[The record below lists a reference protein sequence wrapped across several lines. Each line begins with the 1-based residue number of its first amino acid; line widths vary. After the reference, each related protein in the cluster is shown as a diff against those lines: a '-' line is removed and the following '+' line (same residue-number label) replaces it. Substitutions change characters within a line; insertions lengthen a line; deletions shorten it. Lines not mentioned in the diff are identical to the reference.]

1 MTHLYQNLWYYK
13 QKCKVATPKIQAS
26 AIPAYTKKSRCTAS
40 LWRCTLMYNFNKK
53 TIILLQNSQSLVC
66 GGIGRV
72 YLLYLFEISLSLGVI
87 FLYDVVIAKV

>member
-1 MTHLYQNLWYYK
+1 MQSRYAKNPGVSHTCIY
-13 QKCKVATPKIQAS
+13 
-26 AIPAYTKKSRCTAS
+26 KKSRCTAS